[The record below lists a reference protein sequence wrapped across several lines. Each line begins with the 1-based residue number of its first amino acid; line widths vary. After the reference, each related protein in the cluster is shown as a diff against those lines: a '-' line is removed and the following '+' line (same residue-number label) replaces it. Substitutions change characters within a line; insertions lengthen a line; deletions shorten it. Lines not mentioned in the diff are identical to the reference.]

1 MLWPRFVDGAVQM
14 TVPAA
19 TKNLR
24 MTQRWLRVQTLVAV
38 ALAAALLLVSP
49 VAAYS
54 SMFGS
59 LAAFLPALLFALIV
73 APRFGADSAIFLR
86 AAVLA
91 EAGKWLLT
99 AVICIAV
106 FVWVEP
112 LAAGW
117 FFAGMAAVIFAGWMG
132 LFLTK

>member
-1 MLWPRFVDGAVQM
+1 M

-19 TKNLR
+19 SKNLR
-24 MTQRWLRVQTLVAV
+24 MTQRWLRVQSLV
-38 ALAAALLLVSP
+38 ALALAIALLAVSP

-73 APRFGADSAIFLR
+73 APRFGSDSAAFLR

-99 AVICIAV
+99 AAICVAV
-106 FVWVEP
+106 FVAVEP

-117 FFAGMAAVIFAGWMG
+117 FFAGMVAVIFAGWAG
-132 LFLTK
+132 LFLSK